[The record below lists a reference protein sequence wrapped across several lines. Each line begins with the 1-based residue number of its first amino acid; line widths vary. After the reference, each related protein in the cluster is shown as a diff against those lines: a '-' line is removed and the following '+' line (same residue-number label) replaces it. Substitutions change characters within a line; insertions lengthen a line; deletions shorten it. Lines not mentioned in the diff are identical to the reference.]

1 MSGGLYSFD
10 RPHPKETISLL
21 DQCRKLINLL
31 PLDVRQETVPGE
43 LNKLPGIFF
52 DLSLLLA
59 FLFHRLRD
67 KCVSRALHSHLF
79 DISLN
84 LILQRRAS
92 KSLFKLPIELS
103 VHTLINLL
111 VLSLNV
117 GETLSEALKI
127 NSK

>member
-1 MSGGLYSFD
+1 MSGGLYSFHGA
-10 RPHPKETISLL
+10 HPKETISFL
-21 DQCRKLINLL
+21 DQCRKLIHLL

-43 LNKLPGIFF
+43 LNKLPGVFF

-59 FLFHRLRD
+59 FLSHRLRD
-67 KCVSRALHSHLF
+67 KCVSRPLHSDLF

-92 KSLFKLPIELS
+92 EGLFKLPIELS
-103 VHTLINLL
+103 IYTLINLL
-111 VLSLNV
+111 ILSLN
-117 GETLSEALKI
+117 GGKTLSEALKI